1 MKPKHIKKVLMS
13 EINKVANNPKDYCFH
28 PDTDFTRKRKI
39 SMKAV
44 LTGIIGMGSGSLT
57 NELIDFFHAS
67 PQMPTPSAFLQQR
80 SKIKPEAF
88 RSIFDGFN
96 ETITKGF
103 SEKMPIFAVD
113 GSDIQIATTPGDTGS
128 YYPGSNGQ
136 KGYNLLHLN
145 ALYEIDYHIYADSII
160 QKSKN
165 CNEHK
170 ALQEMVDRSTIPEA
184 LIIADRGYES
194 YNSMA
199 HIQEKGWYFLIRIK
213 DGHGSIKSNLELPKE
228 KLFDLKI
235 NLNITRKQSKE
246 VKELLKDKNHY
257 RYLPSNVNFDYLP
270 AKSNYKDPASFYGC
284 LLELQDF
291 KFQKILMKPSLQ
303 IWIRNNTLLKN

>member
-1 MKPKHIKKVLMS
+1 MPHHLLFTAEKLRLSLKLSVPYLTALTKQLRKV
-13 EINKVANNPKDYCFH
+13 FQ
-28 PDTDFTRKRKI
+28 KR
-39 SMKAV
+39 
-44 LTGIIGMGSGSLT
+44 L
-57 NELIDFFHAS
+57 
-67 PQMPTPSAFLQQR
+67 
-80 SKIKPEAF
+80 
-88 RSIFDGFN
+88 
-96 ETITKGF
+96 
-103 SEKMPIFAVD
+103 PIFAVD
-113 GSDIQIATTPGDTGS
+113 GSDIQIATNPGYTGS

-246 VKELLKDKNHY
+246 SKGT
-257 RYLPSNVNFDYLP
+257 
-270 AKSNYKDPASFYGC
+270 AKG
-284 LLELQDF
+284 
-291 KFQKILMKPSLQ
+291 
-303 IWIRNNTLLKN
+303 